1 MNIVGDIQYVAIIVI
16 IIDLSHFY
24 IGRENK

>member
-16 IIDLSHFY
+16 IIVLSHFY
-24 IGRENK
+24 IGKENK